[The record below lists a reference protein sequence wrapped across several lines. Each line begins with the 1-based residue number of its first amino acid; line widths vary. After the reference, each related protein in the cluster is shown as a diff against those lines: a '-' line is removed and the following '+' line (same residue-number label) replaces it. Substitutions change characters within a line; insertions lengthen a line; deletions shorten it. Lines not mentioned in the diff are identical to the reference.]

1 MIKKYIPEEKKV
13 IALYARISKK
23 DKRGGTLS
31 NTIENQMILLRS
43 YVSDNGL
50 CNDSENIYEFI
61 DDGFSGTDR
70 KRPSFMKM
78 LAWIELGKADM
89 VIVKDFSRLSREHLL
104 ISELREKYF
113 PLKQVRFIAI
123 LDNYDSDTSENMRII
138 HPFKTLFNEYYCSDI
153 SRKVRTSLEAK
164 KTAGEYAV
172 AKLPYGYELSD
183 GKITVDEK
191 KAEIIRAI
199 YKMRYEGSTYG
210 NIAKIYDMTVSMV
223 WRILHEP
230 SYLGYHV
237 WHRYENE
244 FLPLKKRIKQYPDGW
259 RVVADTNNDIAI
271 IDKTM
276 LSEDIIKYY
285 ESSHRR
291 NGARHIFH
299 GLTKCML
306 CKKALVM
313 DRAKKGWLC
322 CMNCTG
328 KEKKLIETER
338 LYQLFFDRLTR
349 IFAMQR
355 SDEKTKEHSEDSS
368 EYIKKICDNIKTDV
382 EKEMFMNIFV
392 KKIFVGEKE
401 NVIIFWRFKR
411 Q

>member
-1 MIKKYIPEEKKV
+1 M
-13 IALYARISKK
+13 IALYMRISKK
-23 DKRGGTLS
+23 DKRGGKVS
-31 NTIENQMILLRS
+31 NTIENQMLLLRS
-43 YVSDNGL
+43 YVS
-50 CNDSENIYEFI
+50 ENELGGDREEVCEFI

-78 LAWIELGKADM
+78 LALVELGKADT
-89 VIVKDFSRLSREHLL
+89 VVVKDFSRLSRDHLL

-113 PLKQVRFIAI
+113 PLRQVRFIAI
-123 LDNYDSDTSENMRII
+123 LDSYDSDEGEYSGII

-153 SRKVRTSLEAK
+153 SRKVKSSLEAK
-164 KTAGEYAV
+164 KVSGEYAV
-172 AKLPYGYELSD
+172 AKLPYGCKLND

-191 KAEIIRAI
+191 KADIIRKI
-199 YKMRYEGSTYG
+199 YEMRYEGSTYK
-210 NIAKIYDMTVSMV
+210 NIAQTFDMTVSMV

-244 FLPLKKRIKQYPDGW
+244 FLPLKKRVKQYPDEW
-259 RVVADTNNDIAI
+259 RISEDINADTAI

-276 LSEDIIKYY
+276 LPEDIKKYY
-285 ESSHRR
+285 GTSHRR
-291 NGARHIFH
+291 NSSRHIFH
-299 GLTKCML
+299 GITKCMS

-322 CMNCTG
+322 CRNCTG

-338 LYQLFFDRLTR
+338 LYQLFFDRL
-349 IFAMQR
+349 IKLFLMQE
-355 SDEKTKEHSEDSS
+355 SEQNTKVNNKDISQH
-368 EYIKKICDNIKTDV
+368 IKKIRDNVKTDV
-382 EKEMFMNIFV
+382 EKEMFLNIFV
-392 KKIFVGEKE
+392 KRIFVGEKE
-401 NVIIFWRFKR
+401 NVVIFWRCKR